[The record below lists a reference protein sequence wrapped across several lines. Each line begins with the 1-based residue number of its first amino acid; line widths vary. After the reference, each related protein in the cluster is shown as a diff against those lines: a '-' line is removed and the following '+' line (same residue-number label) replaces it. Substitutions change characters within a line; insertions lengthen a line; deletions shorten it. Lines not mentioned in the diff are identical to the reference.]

1 MALSTKA
8 LNLLA
13 DSLAPK
19 IAEELYSS
27 EAFMEFM
34 HNQVPAIIDSEIGE
48 MDDDLMFDLSLL
60 VMERIILTT
69 I

>member
-13 DSLAPK
+13 NGLAPK

-60 VMERIILTT
+60 VMERIILKAV
-69 I
+69 

>member
-1 MALSTKA
+1 MALSIKA
-8 LNLLA
+8 LNILA
-13 DSLAPK
+13 DTLAPR

-34 HNQVPAIIDSEIGE
+34 HTAVPPIIDAELGE
-48 MDDDLMFDLSLL
+48 CDDDMMFDLALMC
-60 VMERIILTT
+60 MERIILKA

>member
-34 HNQVPAIIDSEIGE
+34 HRQVPAIIDAELGE
-48 MDDDLMFDLSLL
+48 CDDDMMFDLSLL
-60 VMERIILTT
+60 VMERIILKA

>member
-1 MALSTKA
+1 
-8 LNLLA
+8 
-13 DSLAPK
+13 
-19 IAEELYSS
+19 
-27 EAFMEFM
+27 MEFM

>member
-27 EAFMEFM
+27 EAFVGFM
-34 HNQVPAIIDSEIGE
+34 HNQVPAIIDAELGE
-48 MDDDLMFDLSLL
+48 CDDDMMFDLSLL
-60 VMERIILTT
+60 VMELIILKAV
-69 I
+69 

>member
-27 EAFMEFM
+27 EAFVGFM
-34 HNQVPAIIDSEIGE
+34 HNQVPAIIDAELGE
-48 MDDDLMFDLSLL
+48 CEDDMMFDLSLL
-60 VMERIILTT
+60 VMERIILKAV
-69 I
+69 

>member
-34 HNQVPAIIDSEIGE
+34 HNQVPAIIDAELGE
-48 MDDDLMFDLSLL
+48 CGDDMMFDLALMC
-60 VMERIILTT
+60 MERIILKA

>member
-8 LNLLA
+8 LNILA
-13 DSLAPK
+13 DTLAPK

-34 HNQVPAIIDSEIGE
+34 HRQVPTVIDAELGE
-48 MDDDLMFDLSLL
+48 CDDDMLFDLSLM
-60 VMERIILTT
+60 VMERIALRAL
-69 I
+69 